1 MAFSY
6 DVFQIIFFVF
16 LLGFGSEIALYI
28 WCYRSPSFKS
38 INESIVKQSRKSDA
52 IKGTPQ
58 QMVKQNKSKKMER
71 FEGSL
76 KKEATKELAVLKV
89 KQSLVV
95 STEEAGSPDCD
106 SALTDVYR

>member
-1 MAFSY
+1 MVFSY
-6 DVFQIIFFVF
+6 DVYQVIVIVF
-16 LLGFGSEIALYI
+16 LLGIGSEIALYL
-28 WCYRSPSFKS
+28 WCYRSPSFRT
-38 INESIVKQSRKSDA
+38 INESIIRQSRKTDA

-58 QMVKQNKSKKMER
+58 YMVKQNKSKKMER

-95 STEEAGSPDCD
+95 STKRIMCLRLQIEACQQ
-106 SALTDVYR
+106 

>member
-6 DVFQIIFFVF
+6 DVFQVIIFVF
-16 LLGFGSEIALYI
+16 LLGLGSEVALYL
-28 WCYRSPSFKS
+28 WCYRSPSFRT
-38 INESIVKQSRKSDA
+38 INESIVRQSRKADA
-52 IKGTPQ
+52 LKGTPQ
-58 QMVKQNKSKKMER
+58 HVVKQSKTKKMER

-95 STEEAGSPDCD
+95 CQ
-106 SALTDVYR
+106 